1 MRAPIPQPLTIDGAL
16 TQVRNESLLLNA
28 LGLRGVIVMWSGLIR
43 DIPSGWGLCDG
54 TLGTPD
60 LRDRFVVG
68 AVKDFQGAACCTLTG
83 TPTPSGGSIEHT
95 HTFTTD
101 GHLHGTK
108 SGGPFEG
115 STGTMDIVP
124 ERDSGTTN
132 GPSTVPVPYYAL
144 AFIMKL

>member
-1 MRAPIPQPLTIDGAL
+1 MREPIPQPLTIDGAL
-16 TQVRNESLLLNA
+16 LSVRNESLCLNA
-28 LGLRGVIVMWSGLIR
+28 LGLRGVIVMWSGAIAEV
-43 DIPSGWGLCDG
+43 PPGWGLCNG
-54 TLGTPD
+54 SQGTPD

-68 AVKDFQGAACCTLTG
+68 AVKDSQGVASCTLTG
-83 TPTPSGGSIEHT
+83 SATQTGGSVTHT

-115 STGTMDIVP
+115 GVGTIDIVK
-124 ERDSGTTN
+124 EKDSGTTD
-132 GPSTVPVPYYAL
+132 GPNTVPVPYYAL

>member
-1 MRAPIPQPLTIDGAL
+1 MREPIAQPLTIDGAL
-16 TQVRNESLLLNA
+16 LSVRNESLCLNA
-28 LGLRGVIVMWSGLIR
+28 LGLRGVIVLWSGAIAEV
-43 DIPSGWGLCDG
+43 PPGWGLCDG
-54 TLGTPD
+54 SQGTPD

-68 AVKDFQGAACCTLTG
+68 AVKDSQGVACCTLTEA
-83 TPTPSGGSIEHT
+83 PTQAGGSVTHT

-115 STGTMDIVP
+115 GVGTIDIVK
-124 ERDSGTTN
+124 EKDSGTTD
-132 GPSTVPVPYYAL
+132 GPSTVAVPYFAL